1 MNILIIDDHKVV
13 LDGISTILNK
23 QNNVSSVKAAN
34 SGQEGL
40 KFIAEDDFDL
50 LLLDINLPKI
60 NGIEICQR
68 VKKIKPTLPILALSM
83 HHEPAIIQKMIKAGA
98 NGYLLKDSGSD
109 ELLKAIKSIND
120 EGKYFSESVG
130 KSMLQSWSGET
141 EHSNTPKLT
150 RREKEVLG
158 HIINEKTTEEIG
170 KILHIQETT
179 VTTHRQNLL
188 SKLGARNTAGLVRIS
203 MELNLLNK

>member
-23 QNNVSSVKAAN
+23 QKNVKSVTAAN

-40 KFIAEDDFDL
+40 KHIEEDDFDL
-50 LLLDINLPKI
+50 LLLDINMPKT

-109 ELLKAIKSIND
+109 ELVTAIKSIN
-120 EGKYFSESVG
+120 EKGEYFSESVG
-130 KSMLQSWSGET
+130 KSMFKSWSGFKVYT
-141 EHSNTPKLT
+141 GTPKLT
-150 RREKEVLG
+150 RREKEVLE

-188 SKLGARNTAGLVRIS
+188 SKLGARNTAGLVRIA
-203 MELNLLNK
+203 MELNLLAQ

>member
-23 QNNVSSVKAAN
+23 QKNVKSVTAAN

-40 KFIAEDDFDL
+40 KHIEEDDFDL
-50 LLLDINLPKI
+50 LLLDINMPKT
-60 NGIEICQR
+60 NGIEVCQK
-68 VKKIKPTLPILALSM
+68 VKKIKPTLPVLALSM

-109 ELLKAIKSIND
+109 ELLTAIKSIS
-120 EGKYFSESVG
+120 EKGEYFGESVG
-130 KSMLQSWSGET
+130 NSMLESIKKITPYPGI
-141 EHSNTPKLT
+141 PKLT

-170 KILHIQETT
+170 KLLHIQETT

-188 SKLGARNTAGLVRIS
+188 SKLGARNTAGLVRIA
-203 MELNLLNK
+203 MEWNLLDR

>member
-23 QNNVSSVKAAN
+23 QRNVDSVTAAN

-40 KFIAEDDFDL
+40 NHIEKDDFDL
-50 LLLDINLPKI
+50 LLLDINMPNI
-60 NGIEICQR
+60 NGIEVCQR
-68 VKKIKPTLPILALSM
+68 VKKLKPTLPILALSM

-109 ELLKAIKSIND
+109 ELLTAIKSIS
-120 EGKYFSESVG
+120 EKGEYFSESVG
-130 KSMLQSWSGET
+130 KSMFKSWSGLT
-141 EHSNTPKLT
+141 AYTGTPKLT
-150 RREKEVLG
+150 RREKEVLS

-188 SKLGARNTAGLVRIS
+188 SKLGARNTAGLVRIA
-203 MELNLLNK
+203 MELNLLDQ

>member
-13 LDGISTILNK
+13 IDGISNILNK
-23 QNNVSSVKAAN
+23 QSNVSSVTAAN
-34 SGQEGL
+34 SSEEGL
-40 KFIAEDDFDL
+40 KHIEQDEFDL

-60 NGIEICQR
+60 NGIEICQKA
-68 VKKIKPTLPILALSM
+68 KKMKPSLPILALSM

-120 EGKYFSESVG
+120 EGQYFSESVG
-130 KSMLQSWSGET
+130 KSMLQSWSGAT
-141 EHSNTPKLT
+141 DISNTPKLT
-150 RREKEVLG
+150 RREKEVLEL
-158 HIINEKTTEEIG
+158 IINEKTTEEIG
-170 KILHIQETT
+170 KLLHIQETT

-188 SKLGARNTAGLVRIS
+188 SKLGARNTAGLVRIA

>member
-23 QNNVSSVKAAN
+23 QKNITSVTAAN

-40 KFIAEDDFDL
+40 KYIEEEEFDL
-50 LLLDINLPKI
+50 LLLDINMPKT

-68 VKKIKPTLPILALSM
+68 VKKIKPTLPVLALSM

-109 ELLKAIKSIND
+109 ELITAIKSIN
-120 EGKYFSESVG
+120 EKGEYISASVG
-130 KSMLQSWSGET
+130 KSMLKSWGGLTAYSG
-141 EHSNTPKLT
+141 TPKLT
-150 RREKEVLG
+150 RREKEVLS

-188 SKLGARNTAGLVRIS
+188 SKLGARNTAGLVRIA
-203 MELNLLNK
+203 MELNLLDQ